1 MADTETLDLLIEGGK
16 AKPGPATAPKLGAL
30 KVNMGQLFQDINEKT
45 KDYAGMN
52 VPVKVII
59 NKKDHSYEIKIG
71 TPPVSSLLRKELGL
85 KKIAGETK
93 TEEPENG
100 EEKAKEGEK
109 KENEKVDK
117 KDEKKEGEEET
128 EEKKTKKEEKRE
140 KAEKARKDKEKEKVR
155 EIVADVKMEQCVRVA
170 KMKRDSLLAKTFK
183 SAVKEVVGSCV
194 SMPVTVEGKTPKET
208 LKDID
213 EGKYDSVL
221 KEE

>member
-1 MADTETLDLLIEGGK
+1 MADTETLDLLIDGGK
-16 AKPGPATAPKLGAL
+16 AKPGPATAPVLGAL
-30 KVNMGQLFQDINEKT
+30 KVNMGQLFQDINNKT

-52 VPVKVII
+52 VPVKVIV
-59 NKKDHSYEIKIG
+59 NKKDHSYNIEIG

-85 KKIAGETK
+85 KKISGESK
-93 TEEPENG
+93 EEESEDTIKKG
-100 EEKAKEGEK
+100 KKEEK
-109 KENEKVDK
+109 KEDK
-117 KDEKKEGEEET
+117 KEVEEEK
-128 EEKKTKKEEKRE
+128 EEKKTKKDEKRE
-140 KAEKARKDKEKEKVR
+140 KAEKVRIEKEKKKVR
-155 EIVADVKMEQCVRVA
+155 EIIADVKMEQCVKVA

>member
-30 KVNMGQLFQDINEKT
+30 KVNMGKLFQDINEKT

-59 NKKDHSYEIKIG
+59 NKKDHSYKIGIG

-85 KKIAGETK
+85 KKIAGEIK

-100 EEKAKEGEK
+100 KEKAKKDEK
-109 KENEKVDK
+109 KGDK
-117 KDEKKEGEEET
+117 KEDKKEGEEEKI
-128 EEKKTKKEEKRE
+128 EENKTKKEEKRE
-140 KAEKARKDKEKEKVR
+140 KAEKVRKEKEKEKVR
-155 EIVADVKMEQCVRVA
+155 EIVADVKMEQCVKVA
-170 KMKRDSLLAKTFK
+170 KMKRESLLAKTFK
-183 SAVKEVVGSCV
+183 GAVKEVVGSCV
-194 SMPVTVEGKTPKET
+194 SMPVTVEGKIPKET

-213 EGKYDSVL
+213 EGKYDSIL
-221 KEE
+221 KED